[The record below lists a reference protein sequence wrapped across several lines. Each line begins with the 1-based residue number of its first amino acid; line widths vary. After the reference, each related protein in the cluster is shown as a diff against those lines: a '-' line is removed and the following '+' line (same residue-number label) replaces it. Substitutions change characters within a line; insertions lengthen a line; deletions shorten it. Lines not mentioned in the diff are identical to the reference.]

1 MSEIIES
8 IKKIIQ
14 NRKPKKIEDYSYLKI
29 SLSATN
35 ENGVISFPE
44 MAAQIYGG
52 MGKPCFEFNQIV
64 RAKDS
69 RERHANVYIRIEMLD

>member
-1 MSEIIES
+1 MKILEN

-29 SLSATN
+29 SLSAIN
-35 ENGVISFPE
+35 ENGIISFPE
-44 MAAQIYGG
+44 MAAQIHDS
-52 MGKPCFEFNQIV
+52 MGRPCFQFNQTV